1 MRLRDL
7 LVLAL
12 IGALIPV
19 GGAESAKVVF
29 ISGKPSH
36 PHLEHEHR
44 AGNILLAKRLSGSG
58 LNVEGIVLSV
68 VGYPASV
75 GALDDAASV
84 VLFCTGNKGHLINRH
99 WTRHFA
105 DFPDRQWVEAIQFA

>member
-1 MRLRDL
+1 MSLRDL

-12 IGALIPV
+12 MGALIPV
-19 GGAESAKVVF
+19 GGGEPAKVVF

-44 AGNILLAKRLSGSG
+44 AVNILLAKRFNGSG
-58 LNVEGIVLSV
+58 LNVEGIVLSG

-75 GALDDAASV
+75 GVLDDAASV
-84 VLFCTGNKGHLINRH
+84 VLFCTGHKGHLLNPI
-99 WTRHFA
+99 
-105 DFPDRQWVEAIQFA
+105 